1 MKRARDRRKMTFTEH
16 VKLGQALKDLRELM
30 ASLTECFNK
39 TSPQGRI
46 LQRFLSIDGYISQA
60 KNHMDNIVWRDYSDR
75 QPDDVYYG
83 QRPDQGES
91 QL

>member
-1 MKRARDRRKMTFTEH
+1 MKRASDRRKMTFTEH
-16 VKLGQALKDLRELM
+16 VKLGRTLKDLAAQMRDL
-30 ASLTECFNK
+30 LDCFNT

-91 QL
+91 QI